1 MKCGVVPKLHH
12 QKPAP
17 PFARSVVE
25 VAAKVNL
32 KALVYVLTLTICLW
46 MIHCGLP
53 QLGANGGEHLWP
65 HVAGEDAVTVR
76 DNRLGRGVKLAIAT
90 KNVRTTYCAL
100 KGWQS
105 GIECAGLMMKR
116 STTTMITSNLSD

>member
-1 MKCGVVPKLHH
+1 M
-12 QKPAP
+12 
-17 PFARSVVE
+17 E

-32 KALVYVLTLTICLW
+32 KALVYALTLTICLR

-65 HVAGEDAVTVR
+65 HVAGEDAVTVG
-76 DNRLGRGVKLAIAT
+76 DDRLGRGVKLAIAT
-90 KNVRTTYCAL
+90 KNARTTCCAV

-105 GIECAGLMMKR
+105 GIKCADLMMKR